1 MSADSHC
8 HLNDP
13 AFGEDRSEAAQRA
26 RDAGV
31 GPILN
36 IGYDPATSEAAIE
49 LAERHGDMYASVGL
63 HPHHASMM
71 SPQLAAEMENMVAH
85 KKVVAIGETGLDYYR
100 DRSPRDKQA
109 ESFKIQLALARKVD
123 KPIVIHCRDA
133 MEDCLALLR
142 DEGIP
147 KAGGVM
153 HCFAGTE
160 ADAKAA
166 MDIGLYISFAGNIT
180 YPKAQNLRDVIKT
193 IPAHRILLETDA
205 PYLSP
210 QKKRGK
216 RNEPAYL
223 PMIVAMAAEA
233 RGVTEEDMGRV
244 SVSNFNTLFLR
255 GATASQGEITYKIRD
270 SLYINVTRECT
281 NECGFCVR
289 FFSDTLQGH
298 NLRID
303 HDPTAE
309 EMIAGIGDPADH
321 SEIVFCGYGE
331 PTLRLDRI
339 KEVARWVKERGGR
352 TRLDTNGHG
361 SHIAG
366 HDIAPELVGLIDV
379 VSVSL
384 NAQDAGTYDEI
395 CLPLIP
401 DAWIKVIAFIK
412 SARDSGLDVTA
423 SVVPVPEKVD
433 VEACRKLVEGD
444 LGVKFR
450 VRAYNLPG

>member
-1 MSADSHC
+1 MPADSHC

-13 AFGEDRSEAAQRA
+13 AFADDREEVAQRA

-36 IGYDPATSEAAIE
+36 IGYDPSTSLEAIE
-49 LAERHGDMYASVGL
+49 LAERNSDMYASVGL

-71 SPQLAAEMENMVAH
+71 SPQLATEMENMAVH
-85 KKVVAIGETGLDYYR
+85 ERVVAIGETGLDYYR

-109 ESFKIQLALARKVD
+109 ESFKIQLALARKLD

-133 MEDCLALLR
+133 MEDCLAILR
-142 DEGIP
+142 AEGIP

-153 HCFAGTE
+153 HCFAGTTQ
-160 ADAKAA
+160 DAKAA
-166 MDIGLYISFAGNIT
+166 MEIGLYISFAGNIT

-216 RNEPAYL
+216 RSEPSFL
-223 PMIVAMAAEA
+223 PMIVAVAAEA
-233 RGVTEEDMGRV
+233 RGVTAEDMGRV
-244 SVSNFNTLFLR
+244 SVSNFNTLFLQ
-255 GATASQGEITYKIRD
+255 GPGGKGEITYKIRD

-303 HDPTAE
+303 RDPTAE
-309 EMIAGIGDPADH
+309 EIIAGVGDPRDH
-321 SEIVFCGYGE
+321 SEVVFCGYGE
-331 PTLRLDRI
+331 PTMRLDRI

-366 HDIAPELVGLIDV
+366 RDIAPELVGLIDQ

-384 NAQDAGTYDEI
+384 NAQDATTYDEI
-395 CLPLIP
+395 CLPMIP

-412 SARDSGLDVTA
+412 SARDAGLDVTA
-423 SVVPVPEKVD
+423 SVVPVPDKVD
-433 VEACRKLVEGD
+433 VEACRKLAEDD
-444 LGVKFR
+444 LGVSFR
-450 VRAYNLPG
+450 VRPYNLPG